1 MNNTLKAES
10 KPISPSDLLDI
21 LCESWGFALQRE
33 EGSVIYHYD
42 DNVETIRD
50 TFTLF
55 CRERGH
61 SDLRFKL
68 DKCDA
73 KVYQDGLIELTSKL
87 KHKFKFVVLQEMR
100 VKDFIEQRWD

>member
-21 LCESWGFALQRE
+21 LCESWAFVLQSE
-33 EGSVIYHYD
+33 FGSEVYHYD
-42 DNVETIRD
+42 NNVETMRD
-50 TFTLF
+50 TFSLF
-55 CRERGH
+55 SRQDGH
-61 SDLRFKL
+61 DLRFKL

-73 KVYQDGLIELTSKL
+73 KIYADGLIELTSKL
-87 KHKFKFVVLQEMR
+87 KQKFKFLVLQEMR

>member
-1 MNNTLKAES
+1 MNNPLKAEP
-10 KPISPSDLLDI
+10 KQISPSDMLNI
-21 LCESWGFALQRE
+21 LCESWGFSLQRE

-61 SDLRFKL
+61 SDLLFKL

-73 KVYQDGLIELTSKL
+73 KLYADGLIELTSKL
-87 KHKFKFVVLQEMR
+87 KQKFKFLVLQEMR
-100 VKDFIEQRWD
+100 VRELC